1 MKKPFPRSLPAPGR
15 TLAAILVLALLSA
28 PVWAQS
34 FHYTYVGG
42 GFASYSP
49 NGGSSGNGLDLFGSY
64 NFNPHFNFL
73 AGYEYLGYGGGV
85 SANNLD
91 LGVGFHTR
99 LPTRQS
105 LDFIAEA
112 LFLHDEFD
120 VSACRPFGC
129 IASSTGTS
137 GFEIAGGVR
146 WHPPLRRLE
155 IDGLLGVNTFGSCTD
170 CPFSSAATVT
180 GEAQYYFLKH
190 LSGDAAIT
198 VGTNNYGNQF
208 TLGVTYYFFR

>member
-1 MKKPFPRSLPAPGR
+1 MKKAFSKSLLASGL
-15 TLAAILVLALLSA
+15 TLSALLALVFSVG
-28 PVWAQS
+28 PVWAQG
-34 FHYTYVGG
+34 FQYTYIGG

-49 NGGSSGNGLDLFGSY
+49 NGGSSGNGLDLYGSY

-85 SANNLD
+85 STNNLD
-91 LGVGFHTR
+91 LGVGFHTP
-99 LPTRQS
+99 LPTRQP

-120 VSACRPFGC
+120 VSVCGPFGC
-129 IASSTGTS
+129 ASGSNSTS

-146 WHPPLRRLE
+146 WHPPVRRLE

-208 TLGVTYYFFR
+208 VLGVTYYFFR